1 MQIYRLKGKKQRVRK
16 AKNNVGERVGKKAR
30 VREQGTRTWT
40 ASRRQVD
47 RGEGSRGD
55 EGPIRED
62 TDRRVRVRT
71 GRSSLHAAASAL
83 AWKEQRGRRKAEES
97 GV

>member
-1 MQIYRLKGKKQRVRK
+1 M
-16 AKNNVGERVGKKAR
+16 
-30 VREQGTRTWT
+30 REQGTRTWT

-71 GRSSLHAAASAL
+71 GRGSSAL